1 MNNKKKILIGLS
13 VIILIIVLVVVAL
26 LLENNKKE
34 DMISNT
40 ISRVKYEVSEEK
52 KKFIENENLKITVNN
67 MALVDE
73 YLIIEYDVNI
83 KEKAKEYFSILETID
98 NDFEYKISRNL
109 IINGE
114 VISEYY
120 DLTTQISYKV
130 SDNEA
135 KVYDLINVSDI
146 ELEKEFELD
155 VEFIDN
161 IEEIISVDVEDDSES
176 EEAVEDEVNPDLIE
190 LAEEYEEFD
199 VDEETL
205 EEFSGED
212 EKDFDN
218 LEQDDDSAE
227 LIDEN
232 QEEENEEIEDFEEKD
247 ENESVK
253 IVAGIL
259 KFSVNKDEI
268 TEGTVVEELENV
280 NSNDGDFYITGK
292 KVLKTAFRS
301 FVIFESEINN
311 VSYDGDNIVNNP
323 DLFGIDAKNISV
335 LQNYEMYINDE
346 VMSVSMYNDEYNGA
360 KACVRTIV
368 MLNDDSKIGEMEFQP
383 YIYNLQEIEEDGEI
397 IEDFEKKN
405 IGSAIYIDVK

>member
-26 LLENNKKE
+26 LFGNNKKE

-52 KKFIENENLKITVNN
+52 KKFIENENLKIIVNN

-190 LAEEYEEFD
+190 LAEEYEEFN

-212 EKDFDN
+212 EKNVDN

-232 QEEENEEIEDFEEKD
+232 QEEDNEEIEDFEEKD

-268 TEGTVVEELENV
+268 TGGTVVEELENV

-368 MLNDDSKIGEMEFQP
+368 MLNDDSKIEEMEFQP